1 MTASP
6 ALETLS
12 SSMPSGSSFPRQP
25 AKITSSTAA
34 NAKSHTFLRISIPF
48 QKNKAPV
55 PTHRGED
62 LTLHGTTLIIFP
74 LGGKH
79 LSRPVTGTR
88 RSAPRGRL
96 QSGCFA
102 PVAEGL
108 HHSPLAS
115 GSSAKLT
122 FSSRFTC
129 VIISQIQLLSSIP
142 CLWAENGI
150 YCFRLNDEGRI
161 AMNRSRSGYVY
172 IVLCAVI
179 FSTMEVML
187 KTVHGVFA
195 PMQITCLR
203 FLVGGILLIPFASRS
218 MKKKNASLSRKDI
231 GFFALSGFLCVVI
244 AMSLYQMSVTYTRAS
259 IVAVIF
265 SCNPIFVTVF
275 AHLFLHEDIH
285 RNHIIALILELTAA
299 LIIID
304 PIHATLDPTGSVL
317 AILSAVMFALYSV
330 FGKKR
335 TPRFGGIAV
344 TCLSFLFGAGELV
357 FILLFGRTAAGA
369 SLYGAVGL
377 NLFIDV
383 PLFENI
389 PASAIP
395 ALLYICCI
403 NSAAGFVCHMMAM
416 EKTSAQE
423 ASLIFFLKPIIAPI
437 FAFLFLKEEIPLNMI
452 VGIVCFLIGSLC
464 AILPGILAQ
473 RKLLKAQ
480 K

>member
-1 MTASP
+1 
-6 ALETLS
+6 
-12 SSMPSGSSFPRQP
+12 
-25 AKITSSTAA
+25 
-34 NAKSHTFLRISIPF
+34 
-48 QKNKAPV
+48 
-55 PTHRGED
+55 
-62 LTLHGTTLIIFP
+62 
-74 LGGKH
+74 
-79 LSRPVTGTR
+79 
-88 RSAPRGRL
+88 
-96 QSGCFA
+96 
-102 PVAEGL
+102 
-108 HHSPLAS
+108 
-115 GSSAKLT
+115 
-122 FSSRFTC
+122 
-129 VIISQIQLLSSIP
+129 
-142 CLWAENGI
+142 
-150 YCFRLNDEGRI
+150 
-161 AMNRSRSGYVY
+161 MNRSRSGYIF

-203 FLVGGILLIPFASRS
+203 FLVGGVLLIPFAMRS
-218 MKKKNASLSRKDI
+218 IRKKNAVLTRKDL
-231 GFFALSGFLCVVI
+231 GFFACAGFLCVVI

-265 SCNPIFVTVF
+265 SCNPIFVTVL
-275 AHLFLHEDIH
+275 AHFLLHEEIH
-285 RNHIIALILELTAA
+285 KNHIIALILELTAA

-304 PIHATLDPTGSVL
+304 PIHASLDPTGALL
-317 AILSAVMFALYSV
+317 AILSAAMFSFYSV

-344 TCLSFLFGAGELV
+344 TCLSFLFGATELV
-357 FILLFGRTAAGA
+357 ALLLFGRTAAGA
-369 SLYGAVGL
+369 SLYGALGL
-377 NLFIDV
+377 QIFIDV

-389 PASAIP
+389 PLSALP

-437 FAFLFLKEEIPLNMI
+437 FALIFLKEEIPLNMI
-452 VGIVCFLIGSLC
+452 VGIVCFLAGSLC

-473 RKLLKAQ
+473 RKLLKAEQ

>member
-1 MTASP
+1 M
-6 ALETLS
+6 
-12 SSMPSGSSFPRQP
+12 
-25 AKITSSTAA
+25 
-34 NAKSHTFLRISIPF
+34 N
-48 QKNKAPV
+48 
-55 PTHRGED
+55 
-62 LTLHGTTLIIFP
+62 
-74 LGGKH
+74 
-79 LSRPVTGTR
+79 
-88 RSAPRGRL
+88 
-96 QSGCFA
+96 
-102 PVAEGL
+102 
-108 HHSPLAS
+108 
-115 GSSAKLT
+115 
-122 FSSRFTC
+122 
-129 VIISQIQLLSSIP
+129 
-142 CLWAENGI
+142 
-150 YCFRLNDEGRI
+150 EGRI
-161 AMNRSRSGYVY
+161 IMNRSRSGYFF

-203 FLVGGILLIPFASRS
+203 FLVGGVLLIPFAVRS
-218 MKKKNASLSRKDI
+218 IRKKNAVLTRKDL
-231 GFFALSGFLCVVI
+231 GFFACAGFLCVVI

-265 SCNPIFVTVF
+265 SCNPIFVTML
-275 AHLFLHEDIH
+275 AHFLLHEEIH
-285 RNHIIALILELTAA
+285 KNHIIALILELTAA

-304 PIHATLDPTGSVL
+304 PIHASLDPTGALL
-317 AILSAVMFALYSV
+317 AILSAAMFSFYSV

-389 PASAIP
+389 PLSALP

-437 FAFLFLKEEIPLNMI
+437 FALIFLKEEIPLNMI
-452 VGIVCFLIGSLC
+452 VGIVCFLAGSLC

-473 RKLLKAQ
+473 RKLLKAEQ

>member
-1 MTASP
+1 MT
-6 ALETLS
+6 
-12 SSMPSGSSFPRQP
+12 
-25 AKITSSTAA
+25 
-34 NAKSHTFLRISIPF
+34 
-48 QKNKAPV
+48 
-55 PTHRGED
+55 
-62 LTLHGTTLIIFP
+62 
-74 LGGKH
+74 
-79 LSRPVTGTR
+79 
-88 RSAPRGRL
+88 
-96 QSGCFA
+96 
-102 PVAEGL
+102 
-108 HHSPLAS
+108 
-115 GSSAKLT
+115 
-122 FSSRFTC
+122 
-129 VIISQIQLLSSIP
+129 
-142 CLWAENGI
+142 
-150 YCFRLNDEGRI
+150 
-161 AMNRSRSGYVY
+161 RSRSGYVY

-304 PIHATLDPTGSVL
+304 PFHATLDPTGAVL
-317 AILSAVMFALYSV
+317 AILSAVMFSLYSV

-344 TCLSFLFGAGELV
+344 TCFSFLFGSVELLAV
-357 FILLFGRTAAGA
+357 LLLGRTAAVGGLFA
-369 SLYGAVGL
+369 SLGL
-377 NLFIDV
+377 DIFVNV
-383 PLFENI
+383 PLFSGI
-389 PASAIP
+389 PLSALP
-395 ALLYICCI
+395 ALAYICAV
-403 NSAAGFVCHMMAM
+403 NSAAGYVCHMMAL

-423 ASLIFFLKPIIAPI
+423 ASLIFFLKPMIAPL
-437 FAFLFLKEEIPLNMI
+437 FAFLFLREEITANMLL
-452 VGIVCFLIGSLC
+452 GIVCFLVGSGI
-464 AILPGILAQ
+464 AILPGLI
-473 RKLLKAQ
+473 AQ
-480 K
+480 KKQRA

>member
-1 MTASP
+1 
-6 ALETLS
+6 
-12 SSMPSGSSFPRQP
+12 
-25 AKITSSTAA
+25 
-34 NAKSHTFLRISIPF
+34 
-48 QKNKAPV
+48 
-55 PTHRGED
+55 
-62 LTLHGTTLIIFP
+62 
-74 LGGKH
+74 
-79 LSRPVTGTR
+79 
-88 RSAPRGRL
+88 
-96 QSGCFA
+96 
-102 PVAEGL
+102 
-108 HHSPLAS
+108 
-115 GSSAKLT
+115 
-122 FSSRFTC
+122 
-129 VIISQIQLLSSIP
+129 
-142 CLWAENGI
+142 
-150 YCFRLNDEGRI
+150 
-161 AMNRSRSGYVY
+161 MNRSRSGYVY

-203 FLVGGILLIPFASRS
+203 FLIGGLLLIPFALRS
-218 MKKKNASLSRKDI
+218 MKKKGAALSRKDI

-369 SLYGAVGL
+369 SLYGAVG
-377 NLFIDV
+377 
-383 PLFENI
+383 
-389 PASAIP
+389 
-395 ALLYICCI
+395 
-403 NSAAGFVCHMMAM
+403 FVCHMMAM

-423 ASLIFFLKPIIAPI
+423 ASLIFFLKPILAPI
-437 FAFLFLKEEIPLNMI
+437 FALLFLKEEIPLNMI

-473 RKLLKAQ
+473 RRALKAQ

>member
-1 MTASP
+1 
-6 ALETLS
+6 
-12 SSMPSGSSFPRQP
+12 
-25 AKITSSTAA
+25 
-34 NAKSHTFLRISIPF
+34 
-48 QKNKAPV
+48 
-55 PTHRGED
+55 
-62 LTLHGTTLIIFP
+62 
-74 LGGKH
+74 
-79 LSRPVTGTR
+79 
-88 RSAPRGRL
+88 
-96 QSGCFA
+96 
-102 PVAEGL
+102 
-108 HHSPLAS
+108 
-115 GSSAKLT
+115 
-122 FSSRFTC
+122 
-129 VIISQIQLLSSIP
+129 
-142 CLWAENGI
+142 
-150 YCFRLNDEGRI
+150 
-161 AMNRSRSGYVY
+161 MNRSRSGYIF

-203 FLVGGILLIPFASRS
+203 FLVGGVLLIPFAVRS
-218 MKKKNASLSRKDI
+218 IRKKNAVLTRKDL
-231 GFFALSGFLCVVI
+231 GFFACAGFLCVVI

-265 SCNPIFVTVF
+265 SCNPIFVTVL
-275 AHLFLHEDIH
+275 AHFLLHEEIH
-285 RNHIIALILELTAA
+285 KNHIIALVLELTAA

-304 PIHATLDPTGSVL
+304 PIHASLDPTGALL
-317 AILSAVMFALYSV
+317 AILSAAMFSFYSV

-344 TCLSFLFGAGELV
+344 TCLSFLFGATELV
-357 FILLFGRTAAGA
+357 ALLLFGRTAAGA

-389 PASAIP
+389 PLSALP

-423 ASLIFFLKPIIAPI
+423 ASLIFFLKPILAPI
-437 FAFLFLKEEIPLNMI
+437 FALIFLKEEIPLNMI
-452 VGIVCFLIGSLC
+452 VGIVCFLAGSLC
-464 AILPGILAQ
+464 AILPGLLAQ
-473 RKLLKAQ
+473 RKLLKAEQ

>member
-1 MTASP
+1 M
-6 ALETLS
+6 
-12 SSMPSGSSFPRQP
+12 
-25 AKITSSTAA
+25 
-34 NAKSHTFLRISIPF
+34 N
-48 QKNKAPV
+48 
-55 PTHRGED
+55 
-62 LTLHGTTLIIFP
+62 
-74 LGGKH
+74 
-79 LSRPVTGTR
+79 
-88 RSAPRGRL
+88 
-96 QSGCFA
+96 
-102 PVAEGL
+102 
-108 HHSPLAS
+108 
-115 GSSAKLT
+115 
-122 FSSRFTC
+122 
-129 VIISQIQLLSSIP
+129 
-142 CLWAENGI
+142 
-150 YCFRLNDEGRI
+150 EGRI
-161 AMNRSRSGYVY
+161 IMNRSRSGYFF

-203 FLVGGILLIPFASRS
+203 FLVGGVLLIPFAVRS
-218 MKKKNASLSRKDI
+218 IRKKNAVLTRKDL
-231 GFFALSGFLCVVI
+231 GFFACAGFLCVVI

-265 SCNPIFVTVF
+265 SCNPIFVTML
-275 AHLFLHEDIH
+275 AHFLLHEEIH
-285 RNHIIALILELTAA
+285 KNHIIALILELTAA

-304 PIHATLDPTGSVL
+304 PIHASLDPTGALL
-317 AILSAVMFALYSV
+317 AILSAAMFSFYSV

-344 TCLSFLFGAGELV
+344 TCLSFLFGATELTLL
-357 FILLFGRTAAGA
+357 LLFGRTAAGA
-369 SLYGAVGL
+369 SLYGALGL
-377 NLFIDV
+377 KIFIDV

-389 PASAIP
+389 PLSALP

-423 ASLIFFLKPIIAPI
+423 ASLIFFLKPILAPI
-437 FAFLFLKEEIPLNMI
+437 FALLFLKEEIPLNMI

-473 RKLLKAQ
+473 RRALKAQ

>member
-1 MTASP
+1 
-6 ALETLS
+6 
-12 SSMPSGSSFPRQP
+12 
-25 AKITSSTAA
+25 
-34 NAKSHTFLRISIPF
+34 
-48 QKNKAPV
+48 
-55 PTHRGED
+55 
-62 LTLHGTTLIIFP
+62 
-74 LGGKH
+74 
-79 LSRPVTGTR
+79 
-88 RSAPRGRL
+88 
-96 QSGCFA
+96 
-102 PVAEGL
+102 
-108 HHSPLAS
+108 
-115 GSSAKLT
+115 
-122 FSSRFTC
+122 
-129 VIISQIQLLSSIP
+129 
-142 CLWAENGI
+142 
-150 YCFRLNDEGRI
+150 
-161 AMNRSRSGYVY
+161 MNRSRSGYIF

-203 FLVGGILLIPFASRS
+203 FLVGGVLLIPFAMRS
-218 MKKKNASLSRKDI
+218 IRKKNAVLTRKDL
-231 GFFALSGFLCVVI
+231 GFFACAGFLCVVI

-265 SCNPIFVTVF
+265 SCNPIFVTVL
-275 AHLFLHEDIH
+275 AHFLLHEEIH
-285 RNHIIALILELTAA
+285 KNHIIALILELTAA

-304 PIHATLDPTGSVL
+304 PIHASLDPTGALL
-317 AILSAVMFALYSV
+317 AILSAAMLSFYSV

-344 TCLSFLFGAGELV
+344 TCLSFLFGATELV
-357 FILLFGRTAAGA
+357 ALLLFGRTAAGA
-369 SLYGAVGL
+369 SLYGALGL
-377 NLFIDV
+377 KIFIDV

-389 PASAIP
+389 PLSALP

-452 VGIVCFLIGSLC
+452 VGIVCFLAGSLC

-473 RKLLKAQ
+473 RKLLKAEQ

>member
-1 MTASP
+1 
-6 ALETLS
+6 
-12 SSMPSGSSFPRQP
+12 
-25 AKITSSTAA
+25 
-34 NAKSHTFLRISIPF
+34 
-48 QKNKAPV
+48 
-55 PTHRGED
+55 
-62 LTLHGTTLIIFP
+62 
-74 LGGKH
+74 
-79 LSRPVTGTR
+79 
-88 RSAPRGRL
+88 
-96 QSGCFA
+96 
-102 PVAEGL
+102 
-108 HHSPLAS
+108 
-115 GSSAKLT
+115 
-122 FSSRFTC
+122 
-129 VIISQIQLLSSIP
+129 
-142 CLWAENGI
+142 
-150 YCFRLNDEGRI
+150 
-161 AMNRSRSGYVY
+161 MNRSRSGYIF

-203 FLVGGILLIPFASRS
+203 FLVGGVLLIPFAMRS
-218 MKKKNASLSRKDI
+218 IRKKNAVLTRKDL
-231 GFFALSGFLCVVI
+231 GFFACAGFLCVVI

-265 SCNPIFVTVF
+265 SCNPIFVTML
-275 AHLFLHEDIH
+275 AHFLLHEEIH
-285 RNHIIALILELTAA
+285 KNHVIALILELTAA

-304 PIHATLDPTGSVL
+304 PIHASLDPTGALL
-317 AILSAVMFALYSV
+317 AILSAAMFSFYSV

-344 TCLSFLFGAGELV
+344 TCLSFLFGATELV
-357 FILLFGRTAAGA
+357 ALLLFGRTAAGA
-369 SLYGAVGL
+369 SLYGALGL
-377 NLFIDV
+377 KIFIDV

-389 PASAIP
+389 PLSALP

-437 FAFLFLKEEIPLNMI
+437 FALIFLKEEFPLNMI
-452 VGIVCFLIGSLC
+452 VGIVCFLAGSLC

-473 RKLLKAQ
+473 RKLLKAEQ